1 MKRNILIITLIAL
14 ICISCGREERG
25 KLTQKGKEIHDSWYN
40 ASRQMIE
47 NDVIPMFHLD
57 VWINTDNEDLRRLI
71 EDRYFPYYRIRED
84 GDNVFTIYNGANK
97 IFTINTY
104 GKSLK
109 TNGSNWLVTKYN
121 TYVENRGDLP
131 IFLNSYSER
140 EKLHISK
147 SNDQWLI
154 QMDSTE
160 NQGCYCNLYI
170 KSLAN
175 EGVLLFSENYYTL
188 SGNGLYIYS
197 QNGLISLKFDIT
209 ETISRK
215 WVSEF
220 YFHEGAVEFE
230 AQKSNHENIPIKA
243 EYLDKEHFRLTYRN
257 ITEVWE
263 FWETSYSY

>member
-1 MKRNILIITLIAL
+1 M
-14 ICISCGREERG
+14 
-25 KLTQKGKEIHDSWYN
+25 
-40 ASRQMIE
+40 
-47 NDVIPMFHLD
+47 
-57 VWINTDNEDLRRLI
+57 
-71 EDRYFPYYRIRED
+71 
-84 GDNVFTIYNGANK
+84 
-97 IFTINTY
+97 FTINTY

-131 IFLNSYSER
+131 IFLNSYSEG

-170 KSLAN
+170 KSLSN

-188 SGNGLYIYS
+188 SGNGMYIYN
-197 QNGLISLKFDIT
+197 QNGLIKLKFDIT

-263 FWETSYSY
+263 FWETSYSYQDHVLNNANALLRDYTLLEKSYKRFLLCKMIVIHHPEELLHCARTARSCHSAWWWHSEPHFFQNRRCRNRMR